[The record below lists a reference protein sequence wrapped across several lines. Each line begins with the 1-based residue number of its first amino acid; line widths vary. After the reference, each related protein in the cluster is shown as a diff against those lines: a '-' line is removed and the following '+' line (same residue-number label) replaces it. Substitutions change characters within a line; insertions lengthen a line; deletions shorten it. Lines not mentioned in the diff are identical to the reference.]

1 MNAASFAEPVWSDR
15 LDLGEG
21 IRWTPGGPVL
31 VDILSGRL
39 LRGPLAHRDGP
50 LEELARLDVPLGAVA
65 PVAGRPG
72 QWIAAAGTGICLF
85 RTGEGPGDGPG
96 DRTGDPRERSGDARD
111 RPGDTR
117 DGHTAVSWLDR
128 PEEKAPV
135 PIRMNDGTA
144 DPHGRFWAGSMP
156 YAADKGVGSLYR
168 VDHDG
173 SVHRVFDGLTV
184 PNGPAFSADG
194 TVLYLAD
201 SARGTI
207 LTCRVDPLTGEPA
220 HALEE
225 FATVRAGNPDGMAVD
240 AEGGVWSAIWGEA
253 RVHHYRA
260 DGALDHV
267 LPLPARQPAGLCLGG
282 DDLRTLY
289 ITTARTGLTDPGP
302 ADGAVFTVRVE
313 VPGLPTAAF
322 RLNEKQGRQPLS

>member
-1 MNAASFAEPVWSDR
+1 MNPASTAKPVWSDR

-21 IRWTPGGPVL
+21 IRWLPGGPVL

-39 LRGPLAHRDGP
+39 LRGPLDHRDGP

-85 RTGEGPGDGPG
+85 RTGE
-96 DRTGDPRERSGDARD
+96 TGETSGTNGTGEGCAAPR
-111 RPGDTR
+111 
-117 DGHTAVSWLDR
+117 WLGR
-128 PEEKAPV
+128 PEDGSPV
-135 PIRMNDGTA
+135 PIRMNDATA

-156 YAADKGVGSLYR
+156 YAADEGAGSLYR

-173 SVHRVFDGLTV
+173 SVHRVFGGLTI

-207 LTCRVDPLTGEPA
+207 LTCRVDPRTGEPA

-225 FATVRAGNPDGMAVD
+225 FATVPAGNPDGMAVD
-240 AEGGVWSAIWGEA
+240 AEGGLWSAIWGEA
-253 RVHHYRA
+253 RIHHYRA
-260 DGALDHV
+260 DGTLDHV

-289 ITTARTGLTDPGP
+289 ITTARTGLPDPGP
-302 ADGAVFTVRVE
+302 ADGAVFTARVA
-313 VPGLPTAAF
+313 VPGIPAAAF
-322 RLNEKQGRQPLS
+322 RFAEPAEQRE